1 MFKKLLVG
9 YDGSEGSKIALNKG
23 LCLAESLR
31 AEIIVLA
38 VGRIPDYAETVSE
51 IEEAKEQA
59 WRYYQK
65 ILEEVKEL
73 SKEKNLNLNT
83 LIKYGKPSEVIVEV
97 AEENEV
103 DLIIL
108 GPSRYSYM
116 RRRILGSTAEK
127 VVERANCSVLIV
139 K

>member
-127 VVERANCSVLIV
+127 VVERANRSVLIV

>member
-1 MFKKLLVG
+1 MFKKLLIG

-23 LCLAESLR
+23 IYLAEFLK
-31 AEIIVLA
+31 AKIIVLA

-59 WRYYQK
+59 WKYYHK

-73 SKEKNLNLNT
+73 SRDKNLEVT
-83 LIKYGKPSEVIVEV
+83 TMIKYGKPAEVIVEV

-127 VVERANCSVLIV
+127 VVERAGCSVLIV